1 MLGDGHLGSPYAGS
15 DMFQLMALNASREAV
30 TVTSKTENL
39 IIELIILAEQR
50 SELEK
55 KLRGGDMIV

>member
-1 MLGDGHLGSPYAGS
+1 
-15 DMFQLMALNASREAV
+15 MFQLMALNASREAV

-39 IIELIILAEQR
+39 IMELIILADQR
-50 SELEK
+50 SELEQ